1 MDRFYGSGSGGGGG
15 HGHGSGG
22 MENDSD
28 PGPIPDRWLNC
39 PHIAND
45 ILAGRFLAFKTPL
58 SARFA
63 PKIEPQYRFQP
74 EMVFAYM
81 KIEKVTHTHTLTC
94 KHIHTQRCTHAQTH
108 IYTVNN

>member
-1 MDRFYGSGSGGGGG
+1 MDPFYGSGSGGSGGG
-15 HGHGSGG
+15 HGHGHSSGG
-22 MENDSD
+22 MHQNDSD

-63 PKIEPQYRFQP
+63 PKIEPQNRFQP

-81 KIEKVTHTHTLTC
+81 KIEKV
-94 KHIHTQRCTHAQTH
+94 IHSNTRTH
-108 IYTVNN
+108 I

>member
-1 MDRFYGSGSGGGGG
+1 MDRFYGSGSGGGGGHG

-81 KIEKVTHTHTLTC
+81 KIEKVTHTHSHANTFTHSGVHTRKHTFTL
-94 KHIHTQRCTHAQTH
+94 
-108 IYTVNN
+108 